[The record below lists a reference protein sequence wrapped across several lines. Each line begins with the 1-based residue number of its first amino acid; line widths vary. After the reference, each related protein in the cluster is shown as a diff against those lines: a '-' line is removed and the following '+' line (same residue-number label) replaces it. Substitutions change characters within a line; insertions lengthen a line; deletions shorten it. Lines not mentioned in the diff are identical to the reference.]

1 MKSLLIP
8 VLVIVIFSVAPP
20 GFSEESGFVYDS
32 KGKRDPFV
40 PSQLAVKGKKLLAGE
55 INDLFLEGIV
65 WDARGESLVI
75 INDETLKTGDEVL
88 GFKIVG
94 IEKKKVILA
103 KEENEYSLSIEE
115 EESKKRNR
123 FPETK

>member
-8 VLVIVIFSVAPP
+8 VLIISMFLVALP
-20 GFSEESGFVYDS
+20 GFGEESGFVYDS

-40 PSQLAVKGKKLLAGE
+40 PSRLAVKGKKLLAGE
-55 INDLFLEGIV
+55 IKDLFLEGIV
-65 WDARGESLVI
+65 WDACGESLVI
-75 INDETLKTGDEVL
+75 INDETLKTGDEIL